1 MKIALIAP
9 SYIPSRR
16 ANTIQTM
23 KMAQAFTHQGHQ
35 VLLIVPG
42 ETAKFS
48 WEELSQHYGLST
60 QFEIEWMRS
69 TPFWRRYDFA
79 YIAVKRAKKWQ
90 ADLAFTRVPQSAAIA
105 SNLGIPTI
113 FEIHDF
119 PGGRIGPLLVKRF
132 LNGKGAKALISITK
146 ALAKHLQEEF
156 DIPDSFITIAPDGV
170 DIDRY
175 QNLPS
180 SQQAR
185 KLLKLQENFTVGY
198 TGHLYPGRGSE
209 LILEIAKGLP
219 EVNFLVVGGNP
230 KDINL
235 VQEQVNHLGL
245 KNINLTGFI
254 PNAELPTYQA
264 ASDILLMPYQNRVSA
279 SGGGNIAKYLSPMK
293 MFEYLASQRPIISSD
308 LSVLQEVL
316 NPDNAVILPIDQPEF
331 WAKEITNLIVDESR
345 RINLSKNAR
354 LTAEKYSWNERA
366 LQVLSSLK

>member
-1 MKIALIAP
+1 M
-9 SYIPSRR
+9 
-16 ANTIQTM
+16 
-23 KMAQAFTHQGHQ
+23 
-35 VLLIVPG
+35 
-42 ETAKFS
+42 
-48 WEELSQHYGLST
+48 
-60 QFEIEWMRS
+60 
-69 TPFWRRYDFA
+69 
-79 YIAVKRAKKWQ
+79 
-90 ADLAFTRVPQSAAIA
+90 
-105 SNLGIPTI
+105 
-113 FEIHDF
+113 
-119 PGGRIGPLLVKRF
+119 
-132 LNGKGAKALISITK
+132 
-146 ALAKHLQEEF
+146 
-156 DIPDSFITIAPDGV
+156 
-170 DIDRY
+170 
-175 QNLPS
+175 
-180 SQQAR
+180 
-185 KLLKLQENFTVGY
+185 QENFTVGY